1 MAIKKV
7 LRPVEFFEKT
17 IKKIVF
23 EAFLQHFLDI
33 EKFQNGGRRWPE
45 VVEHSK

>member
-1 MAIKKV
+1 MPIKKV

-33 EKFQNGGRRWPE
+33 KKFSKWWPEMAGGRRTF
-45 VVEHSK
+45 